1 MKVTIDNSD
10 VFVGQGG
17 VDWNADKRTLVLLHG
32 AGMDRTVWV
41 LLARYFARH
50 GFNVVTPDFPAHGA
64 SSGVALSSIDDQADF
79 VWSLLE
85 HLQQEHGLP
94 TKPVVLGGH
103 SMGALVAAAAA
114 GQYPDRTE
122 HLLMFGAGYPMPVG
136 QPLLDAAK
144 ANEQAAVDMIAI
156 YAHCFSSQLGHNHGA
171 GISVLNSSM
180 ALLERAAPGV
190 LYKDLQAC
198 NDYAGLA
205 QAASVYGAG
214 KATLIVGDG
223 DRMTP
228 MKMSQGLASLL
239 SADLKVLKNCG
250 HMVMSEQPEQTLQ
263 AVKIVLMAG

>member
-1 MKVTIDNSD
+1 MIVTIDNSD
-10 VFVGQGG
+10 IFVGQGG
-17 VDWNADKRTLVLLHG
+17 VAWGADRRTLVLLHG

-50 GFNVVTPDFPAHGA
+50 GFNVVTPDLPGHGA
-64 SSGVALSSIDDQADF
+64 SKGIALTSIDDQADF
-79 VWSLLE
+79 LWSLLD
-85 HLQQEHGLP
+85 HLQQDHGLP
-94 TKPVVLGGH
+94 PGPVVLGGH
-103 SMGALVAAAAA
+103 SMGALVVAAAA
-114 GQYPDRTE
+114 GQYPERTE

-144 ANEQAAVDMIAI
+144 ANEQSAVDMIAI
-156 YAHCFSSQLGHNHGA
+156 YSHCFSSQLGHNHVA
-171 GISVLNSSM
+171 GISVLNSAM

-190 LYKDLQAC
+190 LYADLQAC

-205 QAASVYGAG
+205 QAASAYGAG
-214 KATLIVGDG
+214 KTTLIVGDS

-228 MKMSQGLASLL
+228 MKMSRGLAAQL

-263 AVKIVLMAG
+263 AVRSVLLAG